1 MKEQILEV
9 IATEIGLDRSQVTNK
24 SNLIN
29 DLGMDSLDG
38 AELIMALEDKFK
50 IEVSDKMVENMKTVG
65 DVIKYVERKIVEK
78 EN

>member
-9 IATEIGLDRSQVTNK
+9 IATEIGLNRSQVTNK